1 MNHWTNNLEKRG
13 PSRNGDCL
21 ENLQK
26 ERAKKVV
33 QGQCLVLPF
42 AKNVKRTGHVVRSAI
57 RNKKSRHCP
66 KTANR
71 LSINNKKAERLVQK
85 WVLDHLEHF

>member
-1 MNHWTNNLEKRG
+1 MSFIKNSIFGTFRDPCFRWYTNK
-13 PSRNGDCL
+13 

-42 AKNVKRTGHVVRSAI
+42 AKNVKRTGHAVRSAI
-57 RNKKSRHCP
+57 RNKKSKH
-66 KTANR
+66 
-71 LSINNKKAERLVQK
+71 
-85 WVLDHLEHF
+85 